1 MLFIYYTNWVKYVE
15 LPREQYEGGTHGG
28 PQFIS
33 KESINILNERLR
45 KYTGMAETQ
54 GALTKNIKKWCE
66 IKN

>member
-15 LPREQYEGGTHGG
+15 LPRERYEGGTHGG

-45 KYTGMAETQ
+45 KYTGMA
-54 GALTKNIKKWCE
+54 KI
-66 IKN
+66 